1 MASGFA
7 AAFFE
12 KGIVSNMKSI
22 GWFAWF
28 VVPIALF
35 CAGRLWTGTQHGGS
49 DRNGFEEGKP
59 TDKGSISFIPVNGQG
74 PTEGAE
80 IIGGKY
86 KSKASLGE
94 CKVEI
99 RVPKIVGK
107 KKLYDTPDS
116 PSVQDVM
123 EEALPAKYNTTKV
136 PSFGSIVKKG
146 KNEKNW
152 ELKLH

>member
-22 GWFAWF
+22 GWFAL

-35 CAGRLWTGTQHGGS
+35 CAGCGPEPNTGEVTGTVS
-49 DRNGFEEGKP
+49 VEGKP

-116 PSVQDVM
+116 PVQDVM
-123 EEALPAKYNTTKV
+123 EEALPAKYNE
-136 PSFGSIVKKG
+136 SSELRIDVKKG